1 MTRIFLLALSL
12 FIGAPVAYAKEYG
25 KYDVTKV
32 RTIVENKAGNQ
43 YGIDLK
49 YLDPILHDLGMH
61 ARNYP
66 AQFDTPQERQRAGQ
80 DVITIS
86 RILDVMVSEP
96 KASPELLLRAGF
108 INMVGRNLDIP
119 GAADKASTNFT
130 KLLKAEPS
138 HAQGNYL
145 YGTFLA
151 GEGKTKKAVPYLD
164 KALAAGVADAA
175 YTLGM
180 AHLSLG
186 NKQKALESFEEF
198 KKRSPFYDE
207 SVIKHI
213 ADIRSDLAKPKKKQK
228 Q

>member
-1 MTRIFLLALSL
+1 MTRIFLLALSM
-12 FIGAPVAYAKEYG
+12 FMCVPVAYAKEYG

-49 YLDPILHDLGMH
+49 YLDPILHDLGRH

-66 AQFDTPQERQRAGQ
+66 AQFDTPQERQRAAQ
-80 DVITIS
+80 DVIAIS
-86 RILDVMVSEP
+86 RILDVMVGEP
-96 KASPELLLRAGF
+96 KPNSELLLRAGF
-108 INMVGRNLDIP
+108 VNMVGRNLDIP
-119 GAADKASTNFT
+119 GTADKASANFK
-130 KLLKAEPS
+130 KLLKAKPAD
-138 HAQGNYL
+138 AQGNYL

-151 GEGKTKKAVPYLD
+151 GEGKTKKAIPYLE
-164 KALAAGVADAA
+164 KALAAGVAEAA

-186 NKQKALESFEEF
+186 NKKKALESFEEF
-198 KKRSPFYDE
+198 KKRTPFYEE
-207 SVIKHI
+207 SVIRHI
-213 ADIRSDLAKPKKKQK
+213 EDIRSDLAKPKKKKK